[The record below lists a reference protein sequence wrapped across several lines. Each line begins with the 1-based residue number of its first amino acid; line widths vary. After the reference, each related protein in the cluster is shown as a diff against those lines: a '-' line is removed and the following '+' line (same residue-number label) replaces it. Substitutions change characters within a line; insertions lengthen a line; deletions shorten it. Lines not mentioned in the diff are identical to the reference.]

1 MTTPNKILLSLTKT
15 PAVTQSIATEM
26 KIPFLVAQAWLRR
39 LSVQHLADLDCT
51 GEVAVWVL
59 TDAGR
64 EAAQK
69 LSPELSLL

>member
-1 MTTPNKILLSLTKT
+1 MTTPNKILLSLSKT
-15 PAVTQSIATEM
+15 PAVTQVIATEM

-39 LSVQHLADLDCT
+39 LAGQHLADLDCT
-51 GEVAVWVL
+51 EEVAMWTL

-69 LSPELSLL
+69 LNPELELS